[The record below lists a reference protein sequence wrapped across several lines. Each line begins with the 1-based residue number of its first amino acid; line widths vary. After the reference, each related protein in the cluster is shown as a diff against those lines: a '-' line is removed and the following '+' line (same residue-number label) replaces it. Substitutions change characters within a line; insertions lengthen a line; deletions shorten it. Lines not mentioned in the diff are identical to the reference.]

1 MTFFSATRSEHR
13 NSTCLLHENWWMIPF
28 IFQVGIFSNSLQPHG
43 VSGVGGGSKTS
54 RSGMQS
60 AAAPTYLIF
69 ETQQEK
75 DKWLYELTLVSG
87 LFTDMIFPH
96 IYYQNVI
103 DLLGAG
109 QNPFFV
115 SSSIKCYWCFNWCF
129 SQKNKSIS
137 CVADGAIKKVLSR
150 DNIFGEKVSK
160 INH

>member
-1 MTFFSATRSEHR
+1 MRIDEWF
-13 NSTCLLHENWWMIPF
+13 LL

-43 VSGVGGGSKTS
+43 VSGVGGGSKAS

-87 LFTDMIFPH
+87 LCTDMIFPH
-96 IYYQNVI
+96 FYYQNVI

-109 QNPFFV
+109 QNQFFV
-115 SSSIKCYWCFNWCF
+115 SSSIKGVVFNWCF
-129 SQKNKSIS
+129 SLKTESIS
-137 CVADGAIKKVLSR
+137 SVADGAIKKGFVPV
-150 DNIFGEKVSK
+150 FGEKVSK
-160 INH
+160 INR

>member
-1 MTFFSATRSEHR
+1 
-13 NSTCLLHENWWMIPF
+13 MIPF

-43 VSGVGGGSKTS
+43 VSGVSGGSKAS
-54 RSGMQS
+54 RCGMQS

-96 IYYQNVI
+96 FYYLCHGVI

-109 QNPFFV
+109 QNQFFV
-115 SSSIKCYWCFNWCF
+115 SCSINSLK
-129 SQKNKSIS
+129 Q
-137 CVADGAIKKVLSR
+137 L
-150 DNIFGEKVSK
+150 E
-160 INH
+160 